1 MKANAWIDF
10 RPDQAF
16 APALCDD
23 WSLVNDVPKVL
34 WKQLSVNKMNLSL
47 PLGNLSS
54 LIPIYIIQ
62 SSIESLFVRCFIQ
75 MFQL

>member
-1 MKANAWIDF
+1 MKANGWIDF

-34 WKQLSVNKMNLSL
+34 TWAWNPCSEKVKYRD
-47 PLGNLSS
+47 
-54 LIPIYIIQ
+54 I
-62 SSIESLFVRCFIQ
+62 FA
-75 MFQL
+75 FQ